1 MPPVIGS
8 EEERER
14 RKYTL
19 EVSKRALIDLCKN
32 EAANLLAKRQ
42 YSLSIPG
49 ALMAMKMIKDVHG
62 DSSIEI
68 VSAYLLLSEANLGLK
83 RYQSAEEFLSLANW
97 SVLQNPSCSN
107 SVRSQL
113 HRNFGKLYGAQ
124 GKHREALEQLSQDV
138 YYSSLL
144 VGPEHVE
151 TATGYYHM
159 ADIFYT
165 QSRIES
171 ALALYDKVVDVWYKF
186 LANVLNNT
194 SDMDS
199 LGEAQ
204 IAEALDMLRKIL
216 STREKFLGDSHI
228 ATGEAK
234 YTLGLLHL
242 FIGETPPALDNISS
256 AAKIYNEHLGP
267 QVSFDLHMS
276 P

>member
-1 MPPVIGS
+1 MS
-8 EEERER
+8 
-14 RKYTL
+14 
-19 EVSKRALIDLCKN
+19 
-32 EAANLLAKRQ
+32 
-42 YSLSIPG
+42 
-49 ALMAMKMIKDVHG
+49 MKLIKDVHG
-62 DSSIEI
+62 DSNIEI
-68 VSAYLLLSEANLGLK
+68 VSSYLLLSEANLGLK

-107 SVRSQL
+107 AVRSQL
-113 HRNFGKLYGAQ
+113 HRNFGKLYAAQ
-124 GKHREALEQLSQDV
+124 GKHREALDQLSQDV

-144 VGPEHVE
+144 VGPEHVD
-151 TATGYYHM
+151 TACGYFYM

-186 LANVLNNT
+186 LASVLNNT

-204 IAEALDMLRKIL
+204 IAEAQEMLRKIL

-242 FIGETPPALDNISS
+242 FIGETPPAMDNITS
-256 AAKIYNEHLGP
+256 AAAIYNEHLGP
-267 QVSFDLHMS
+267 EHPSTKDVEAVLKQLEESGPNVMRASQQTR
-276 P
+276 